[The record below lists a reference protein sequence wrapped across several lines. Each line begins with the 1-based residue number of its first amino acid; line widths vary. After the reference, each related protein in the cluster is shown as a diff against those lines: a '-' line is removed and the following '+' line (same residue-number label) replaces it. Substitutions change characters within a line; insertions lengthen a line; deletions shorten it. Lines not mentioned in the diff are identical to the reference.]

1 MKRENLILSKEER
14 NILLNLIR
22 NEQNYIDSQ
31 MMLGDEYS
39 YLKDDKMKLD
49 FLESK
54 LVSMFYFN
62 DKED

>member
-1 MKRENLILSKEER
+1 MKRENLILSKDER

-31 MMLGDEYS
+31 MILGDEYK
-39 YLKDDKMKLD
+39 YLKEDKMKLD

-62 DKED
+62 D